1 MTVTNNSGAAFSC
14 GDLAAIRLLRG
25 TLTATGKDTA
35 FSDVITWNQTRSG
48 NDEIKCMETGSD
60 PEVRADGRSVS
71 SVTLSRCTAHQ
82 WSYTQKD
89 GAEQHMRT
97 CALCGYTENGA
108 GIYEPCVYDSV
119 SSLGESGHKTACL
132 CGRIQAGTALV
143 KHTPDYIPNPDG
155 KTHGYRCTVCGFVS
169 DATADQH
176 TYVDGKCSLCGYAC
190 PHDDADKTIGS
201 PTEGLCANCGK
212 QAYEARLV
220 RDNGRVVEHY
230 ETVEQALARYTSVS
244 DSIVTLLC
252 DKDVGDSALVVTYEI
267 SGKELDLGGHTLS
280 GSGDAVFQI
289 NKRYGFTLHN
299 GTVKN
304 TGDGDAIQLIH
315 GTDSSWGG
323 TISDGELTVEDITVT
338 ATKGWAIHHLRP
350 DAGRERHHRHD
361 EGGRNGRRR
370 RVHMAAAERYDS
382 GCQHA
387 WSYCRMEV
395 YPEGWG
401 YLYRSDRHRNGQGR
415 HGSAVRQTQ
424 HGGLYL
430 RRDTQHADPDRQDG

>member
-108 GIYEPCVYDSV
+108 GIYEPFVYDSV

-132 CGRIQAGTALV
+132 CGRIQAGT
-143 KHTPDYIPNPDG
+143 
-155 KTHGYRCTVCGFVS
+155 
-169 DATADQH
+169 
-176 TYVDGKCSLCGYAC
+176 
-190 PHDDADKTIGS
+190 
-201 PTEGLCANCGK
+201 
-212 QAYEARLV
+212 
-220 RDNGRVVEHY
+220 
-230 ETVEQALARYTSVS
+230 
-244 DSIVTLLC
+244 
-252 DKDVGDSALVVTYEI
+252 ALVVTYEI